1 MAYTCEEYVSIRN
14 ALARG
19 EYIVIT
25 DWGSWYYW
33 QGQEPVNCNA
43 PPPPPPPPPP
53 GTETRNVLIIVA
65 GLAIAYLALKGKLK

>member
-1 MAYTCEEYVSIRN
+1 MAYTCEEYIRMRD
-14 ALARG
+14 AIARG

-43 PPPPPPPPPP
+43 PPPLPPPPLLP
-53 GTETRNVLIIVA
+53 GTETRNVLIIIA
-65 GLAIAYLALKGKLK
+65 GLAIAYLALQRK